1 MFDAETLDARQR
13 LKRYRINVNR
23 IYNLLRVP
31 LHIHG
36 PSRNVTAK
44 VDDNPGGFVPKSHP
58 DAMNDLQRIVDI
70 NKTIAAY
77 VLEINAVESALSV
90 LNKDESLVLIMR
102 DVDEINMDVI
112 ARQFGYSSRQSF
124 YNIYKR
130 ALNKFKL
137 ALS

>member
-1 MFDAETLDARQR
+1 MFDAETLKARQR
-13 LKRYRINVNR
+13 LKRYRANVNR
-23 IYNLLRVP
+23 ISNLLKLP
-31 LHIHG
+31 LRIHG
-36 PSRNVTAK
+36 PSRSVTAK

-58 DAMNDLQRIVDI
+58 DAISDLQRIVDI
-70 NKTIAAY
+70 NQTIAAY
-77 VLEINAVESALSV
+77 VLEINAVESALATLS
-90 LNKDESLVLIMR
+90 KDESLVLIMR

-112 ARQFGYSSRQSF
+112 AREFGYASRQSF